1 MAGVVAVVAV
11 LALGAGCGD
20 DGPSRAQ
27 FAREADAICTPALTR
42 LRAVAARIDAAAAGA
57 DPDAIFGRTADLLR
71 EGAAISRASF
81 DAIDVLD
88 APADDADAVGAW
100 VASNRR
106 QAGLTAQLA
115 AAFDVQDEMRIAV
128 LSERIDMLEERNNT
142 AARRLGLRSC
152 AERVLR

>member
-57 DPDAIFGRTADLLR
+57 A
-71 EGAAISRASF
+71 
-81 DAIDVLD
+81 
-88 APADDADAVGAW
+88 
-100 VASNRR
+100 N
-106 QAGLTAQLA
+106 
-115 AAFDVQDEMRIAV
+115 
-128 LSERIDMLEERNNT
+128 
-142 AARRLGLRSC
+142 AARADVARIGPTDITALTD
-152 AERVLR
+152 RVVVVPAGDEAGILDDSAPGQGR